1 MIDPILTC
9 WLMQVHVLIVQGYGS
24 VLGLSSPSS
33 YIVQEL
39 LLNFWP
45 ARRSNASILQSMQ
58 RVILS
63 SRPSDADR
71 KFVLDISI
79 DADRW
84 WENIG
89 NDNPLPTFEELDQRF
104 TVKADE
110 VCHITMLN
118 ELHIFILNHD
128 STLPKGVC
136 HPHPQS

>member
-1 MIDPILTC
+1 
-9 WLMQVHVLIVQGYGS
+9 MQVHVLIVQGYGS

-45 ARRSNASILQSMQ
+45 TRTSNASILQSMQ
-58 RVILS
+58 HIILA

-79 DADRW
+79 ETDRW

-104 TVKADE
+104 TAKAAE
-110 VCHITMLN
+110 VRHLTMLN
-118 ELHIFILNHD
+118 ELHIYIE
-128 STLPKGVC
+128 P
-136 HPHPQS
+136 